1 VATAF
6 AGIWGMN
13 FENMPELKLKWGY
26 PAALGLIVGTC
37 SFVWWRF
44 RRARWL

>member
-1 VATAF
+1 
-6 AGIWGMN
+6 
-13 FENMPELKLKWGY
+13 MPELKLRWGY
-26 PAALGLIVGTC
+26 PVALALIVSTC